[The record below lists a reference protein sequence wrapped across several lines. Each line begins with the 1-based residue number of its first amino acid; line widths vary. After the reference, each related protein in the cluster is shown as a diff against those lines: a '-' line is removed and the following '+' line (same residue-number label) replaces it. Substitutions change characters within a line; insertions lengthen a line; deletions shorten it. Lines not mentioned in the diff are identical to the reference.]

1 MNPEINAAKAA
12 LISKI
17 LDTASDM
24 DISET
29 LEVYSLDIH
38 SIVQTALEEKLNGK
52 TFEELL
58 EYL

>member
-17 LDTASDM
+17 LATASDM
-24 DISET
+24 EISET